1 MRPMH
6 NPPLHALV
14 YVSHAAGKLDNAYLD
29 SILVD
34 AMALN
39 QVAGVTGVLL
49 FDGERFL
56 QYMEGSEAAVS
67 AAFLRV
73 QRSRRHSGIRV
84 LMRGEVAER
93 YFSKWSMACRHTEAS
108 ILQRIERG
116 RWESRM
122 LPQISTDRSDNDGLA
137 LLMQFWSDEG

>member
-1 MRPMH
+1 MS

-34 AMALN
+34 ALALN
-39 QVAGVTGVLL
+39 QVAKVTGVLL

-56 QYMEGSEAAVS
+56 QYMEGPEAAVS

-84 LMRGEVAER
+84 LMRGEVEQR
-93 YFSKWSMACRHTEAS
+93 YFSKWSMACRHADAS

-122 LPQISTDRSDNDGLA
+122 LPQMSADTSENDGLA